1 MSSEDRTAPDTTAR
15 SSVAVGGD
23 GGGDRDGGAPPTGG
37 PGPGKHGRASSGRG
51 SFFKELP
58 FLIAIAFVLALLIK
72 AFLVQAFYIPS
83 GSMQQTLE
91 IRDRVLVNKLVYDFR
106 DIHRG
111 EIVVFN
117 GLDSFTQETT
127 IAPPTNGVQRVL
139 RGISS
144 AVGVGAPG
152 EKDFIKRVIAV
163 PGDRVACCT
172 DGKVTVTPAGSDTP
186 VVLDEDYLF
195 EDNAEVFCA
204 NGLGEASCP
213 TGSEGILVPEGRL
226 WVMGDHRSSSSDSRA
241 HIDDENSG
249 TVPQDKVIGRAFV
262 IVWPLDRARVLSVP
276 ETFDSALGPLPAYG
290 VAAAP
295 YALGALGALPLVA
308 VRRRVVRRLRAR
320 RSR

>member
-1 MSSEDRTAPDTTAR
+1 MSSDDRGATPAGT
-15 SSVAVGGD
+15 SVTD
-23 GGGDRDGGAPPTGG
+23 GAGSAEPVAAAG
-37 PGPGKHGRASSGRG
+37 PAKHREGSGG

-58 FLIAIAFVLALLIK
+58 FLVAIAFVLALLIK

-117 GLDSFTQETT
+117 GLDSFTPETQL
-127 IAPPTNGVQRVL
+127 APPTNGVQRVL
-139 RGISS
+139 RAVSS

-213 TGSEGILVPEGRL
+213 AGSEGILVPEGRL

-241 HIDDENSG
+241 HIGDANSG

-262 IVWPLDRARVLSVP
+262 IVWPLDRARVLGVP
-276 ETFDSALGPLPAYG
+276 GTFDSALGPLPGYG
-290 VAAAP
+290 LAATP

-308 VRRRVVRRLRAR
+308 LRRRVVRGLRDR
-320 RSR
+320 RSA